1 MYNLSNYLINLSD
14 GFKHFDRFLFNYT
27 YKLID
32 KSLGW
37 MIKDMGLKSTEKKMA
52 TLNCNPYFP
61 SN

>member
-1 MYNLSNYLINLSD
+1 MYNLSNYFINLSD
-14 GFKHFDRFLFNYT
+14 GFKYFDRFLFNYT

-52 TLNCNPYFP
+52 TLICNPYFP